1 MLSSIPSTQRA
12 AVLRGSYG
20 ERHSVESDY
29 PVTLPG
35 PNEVLVHLEA
45 AGICAGDLPPRDGSP
60 PAPPVAIR
68 SLVAGHEGVGYIVS
82 LGHKVTG
89 FQVGDRAAVVN
100 GYVKDGTFQEYL
112 VLPASDLVRIP
123 LSERSASELAPLL
136 CAGGTALAAVRAA
149 SISPGAWL
157 CVTGAGGGVG
167 SLAIQYA
174 RYLGYRV
181 IAVDSIKKRAQCESL
196 GAIFI
201 DYEDSETVVG
211 RVRAASNDSVDATLV
226 CSPSAQSYTIHV
238 GHLMGRGLQLKGQSN
253 AKKRDIED
261 ALALANQGIVPSVE
275 IVELASLDNALDKL
289 KKGQATCRQFVPS
302 QTEATFPLY
311 NPATEQHVADI
322 HQAGSADIDAAVA
335 AAEQAFPAWRDTPIN
350 KKSPL
355 FGKLARLILRDAD
368 ELWNLERLAMGRL
381 VRGNKYRRIGAKL
394 FLVLKLGKLIKEAG
408 FPPGVVN
415 IVTGPGPKA
424 GSYIAHHMKIRKI
437 AFTGSTITGKKI
449 LAASANSNLKK
460 VTLELG
466 GKSPAIIFEDA
477 DLEKAVYSVE
487 FSIHH
492 NSGQHCQANSRV
504 FVQRKIAKAFTERLV
519 ELLKSRKMGDPE
531 DKSVFQGPQG
541 DRAQR
546 DRILTILEK
555 GLGDGKLIC
564 GGKAS
569 SIDNRG
575 FFIEPTVITD
585 VPDNS
590 ILMTEEIFGP
600 VVIVNTFDTDEEAL
614 FRANNTEYGLYS
626 SIYTRDVERALKFA
640 KFLEAGA
647 VGLNCSA
654 PTQAMDMPVGGW
666 KQSGIGREMHMYAL
680 ENYLETKV

>member
-1 MLSSIPSTQRA
+1 MSQQTIETRLFIN
-12 AVLRGSYG
+12 
-20 ERHSVESDY
+20 
-29 PVTLPG
+29 
-35 PNEVLVHLEA
+35 NE
-45 AGICAGDLPPRDGSP
+45 
-60 PAPPVAIR
+60 
-68 SLVAGHEGVGYIVS
+68 
-82 LGHKVTG
+82 
-89 FQVGDRAAVVN
+89 
-100 GYVKDGTFQEYL
+100 
-112 VLPASDLVRIP
+112 
-123 LSERSASELAPLL
+123 
-136 CAGGTALAAVRAA
+136 
-149 SISPGAWL
+149 
-157 CVTGAGGGVG
+157 
-167 SLAIQYA
+167 
-174 RYLGYRV
+174 
-181 IAVDSIKKRAQCESL
+181 
-196 GAIFI
+196 
-201 DYEDSETVVG
+201 
-211 RVRAASNDSVDATLV
+211 
-226 CSPSAQSYTIHV
+226 
-238 GHLMGRGLQLKGQSN
+238 
-253 AKKRDIED
+253 
-261 ALALANQGIVPSVE
+261 
-275 IVELASLDNALDKL
+275 
-289 KKGQATCRQFVPS
+289 FVPS

-368 ELWNLERLAMGRL
+368 ELWNLERLAMGRTYGL
-381 VRGNKYRRIGAKL
+381 SQFEIQGCSGIFAVHATLALNVAGSSSLNTPGMVTFTLKQPFGVVAGIIPWNISLIMFAMKVAPAIATGNCVIIKSSEKSPLG
-394 FLVLKLGKLIKEAG
+394 VLKLGKLIKEAG

-626 SIYTRDVERALKFA
+626 K
-640 KFLEAGA
+640 
-647 VGLNCSA
+647 
-654 PTQAMDMPVGGW
+654 
-666 KQSGIGREMHMYAL
+666 
-680 ENYLETKV
+680 

>member
-89 FQVGDRAAVVN
+89 FQVGDRVGTGWRRSTCHLCDQCKSGNDNLCQAAVVN

-226 CSPSAQSYTIHV
+226 CSPSAQSYT
-238 GHLMGRGLQLKGQSN
+238 Q
-253 AKKRDIED
+253 
-261 ALALANQGIVPSVE
+261 
-275 IVELASLDNALDKL
+275 
-289 KKGQATCRQFVPS
+289 
-302 QTEATFPLY
+302 
-311 NPATEQHVADI
+311 
-322 HQAGSADIDAAVA
+322 AVA
-335 AAEQAFPAWRDTPIN
+335 WSGVGACIVCV
-350 KKSPL
+350 
-355 FGKLARLILRDAD
+355 GI
-368 ELWNLERLAMGRL
+368 AM
-381 VRGNKYRRIGAKL
+381 VK
-394 FLVLKLGKLIKEAG
+394 
-408 FPPGVVN
+408 
-415 IVTGPGPKA
+415 
-424 GSYIAHHMKIRKI
+424 
-437 AFTGSTITGKKI
+437 
-449 LAASANSNLKK
+449 
-460 VTLELG
+460 
-466 GKSPAIIFEDA
+466 
-477 DLEKAVYSVE
+477 
-487 FSIHH
+487 
-492 NSGQHCQANSRV
+492 
-504 FVQRKIAKAFTERLV
+504 
-519 ELLKSRKMGDPE
+519 
-531 DKSVFQGPQG
+531 
-541 DRAQR
+541 
-546 DRILTILEK
+546 
-555 GLGDGKLIC
+555 
-564 GGKAS
+564 
-569 SIDNRG
+569 
-575 FFIEPTVITD
+575 
-585 VPDNS
+585 
-590 ILMTEEIFGP
+590 
-600 VVIVNTFDTDEEAL
+600 
-614 FRANNTEYGLYS
+614 
-626 SIYTRDVERALKFA
+626 
-640 KFLEAGA
+640 
-647 VGLNCSA
+647 
-654 PTQAMDMPVGGW
+654 
-666 KQSGIGREMHMYAL
+666 
-680 ENYLETKV
+680 

>member
-89 FQVGDRAAVVN
+89 FQVGDRVGTGWRRSTCHLCDQCKSGNDNLCQAAVVN
-100 GYVKDGTFQEYL
+100 GYVKDGTFQ
-112 VLPASDLVRIP
+112 ASDLVRIP

-157 CVTGAGGGVG
+157 
-167 SLAIQYA
+167 
-174 RYLGYRV
+174 YLGYRV

-226 CSPSAQSYTIHV
+226 CSPSAQSYTQAVAWSGVGACIVCVGIAMVNIHV

-289 KKGQATCRQFVPS
+289 KKGQATCRQV
-302 QTEATFPLY
+302 
-311 NPATEQHVADI
+311 
-322 HQAGSADIDAAVA
+322 
-335 AAEQAFPAWRDTPIN
+335 
-350 KKSPL
+350 
-355 FGKLARLILRDAD
+355 
-368 ELWNLERLAMGRL
+368 L
-381 VRGNKYRRIGAKL
+381 VI
-394 FLVLKLGKLIKEAG
+394 
-408 FPPGVVN
+408 
-415 IVTGPGPKA
+415 
-424 GSYIAHHMKIRKI
+424 
-437 AFTGSTITGKKI
+437 
-449 LAASANSNLKK
+449 
-460 VTLELG
+460 
-466 GKSPAIIFEDA
+466 
-477 DLEKAVYSVE
+477 
-487 FSIHH
+487 
-492 NSGQHCQANSRV
+492 Q
-504 FVQRKIAKAFTERLV
+504 
-519 ELLKSRKMGDPE
+519 
-531 DKSVFQGPQG
+531 
-541 DRAQR
+541 
-546 DRILTILEK
+546 
-555 GLGDGKLIC
+555 
-564 GGKAS
+564 
-569 SIDNRG
+569 
-575 FFIEPTVITD
+575 
-585 VPDNS
+585 
-590 ILMTEEIFGP
+590 
-600 VVIVNTFDTDEEAL
+600 
-614 FRANNTEYGLYS
+614 
-626 SIYTRDVERALKFA
+626 
-640 KFLEAGA
+640 
-647 VGLNCSA
+647 
-654 PTQAMDMPVGGW
+654 
-666 KQSGIGREMHMYAL
+666 
-680 ENYLETKV
+680 